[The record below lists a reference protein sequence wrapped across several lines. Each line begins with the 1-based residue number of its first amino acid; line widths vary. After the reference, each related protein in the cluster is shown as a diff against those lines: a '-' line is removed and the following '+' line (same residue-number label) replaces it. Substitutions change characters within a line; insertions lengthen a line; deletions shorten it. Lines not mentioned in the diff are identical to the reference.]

1 MLEESAGTGPLHLRV
16 TVTTDLGSNLIS
28 LLVKKKKK
36 WVLMATPWCG
46 GRRRGLDETARE
58 SRTESARREPGRQH
72 VPTRGGTESSSGH

>member
-36 WVLMATPWCG
+36 VGPNGHSLVW
-46 GRRRGLDETARE
+46 
-58 SRTESARREPGRQH
+58 
-72 VPTRGGTESSSGH
+72 GTEMGTG